1 MKFIKILLIFCLGAA
16 AGLCGGGY
24 LGYHV
29 GSTNQAIKYAPAAGM
44 VPVQEEHRPVRE
56 TMPQAPA
63 NAPDE
68 PVAAKPEVTE
78 TPVVEPV
85 VTEPAATETP
95 VAEPAAAPQAAPAAA
110 GGIEE
115 FLITPNDASQIMWV
129 GYKEVATVQMS
140 MEGGFANFEGK
151 LTVEDNDPAKSFV
164 EVLVDMKSIFSSNS
178 ILTTVLKSEAFF
190 KTSEFA
196 QARFASTKI
205 EPADNGYVVTGNF
218 TMKGV
223 TQGVQFPAVI
233 ERRDNG
239 VFAKAEFKVDRKMW
253 DVGYDNYEDS
263 LILKDVVISFEIL
276 AEPAA

>member
-1 MKFIKILLIFCLGAA
+1 MKFIKIMLIFCLGAV

-44 VPVQEEHRPVRE
+44 VPVQEERRPVRE
-56 TMPQAPA
+56 TTPQAPA
-63 NAPDE
+63 DAPGKPATAEPAVSQMPVTE
-68 PVAAKPEVTE
+68 PVAAAP
-78 TPVVEPV
+78 
-85 VTEPAATETP
+85 ETP
-95 VAEPAAAPQAAPAAA
+95 VAEQATAPEVAPAAT
-110 GGIEE
+110 GGVEE
-115 FLITPNDASQIMWV
+115 FIITPNDTSQIMWV

-190 KTSEFA
+190 KTSEFP

-205 EPADNGYVVTGNF
+205 EPADNGYVITGNF

-233 ERRDNG
+233 ERRDTG

-263 LILKDVVISFEIL
+263 LILKDVFISFEIL